1 MTLQA
6 PPSELTRHGIKKLC
20 ESSSIDK
27 EYKDVNMV
35 FQVLSVDIFD
45 DNNTKKNLKGKVR
58 LSDGASKILAMISDK
73 VYNKI
78 LDQGS

>member
-1 MTLQA
+1 M
-6 PPSELTRHGIKKLC
+6 
-20 ESSSIDK
+20 
-27 EYKDVNMV
+27 NMV
-35 FQVLSVDIFD
+35 FQVLTVDIFD

-78 LDQGS
+78 IDQVG